1 MKKYFFCF
9 VLLLAAQVNYAQ
21 TKDSLALVK
30 AIHQL
35 SDAMVGGD
43 KAALY
48 AITSS
53 QLSYGHSGGAIEN
66 QEQFVTK
73 ISSGKSDFVDIV
85 LTEQNIAVVGKTAIV
100 RHKLVALTNDQGKPG
115 QVQLKVLLVWQKE
128 RKKWVLLARQAIKL
142 N

>member
-1 MKKYFFCF
+1 MKKIIFCCA
-9 VLLLAAQVNYAQ
+9 LLLAAQVSSAQ

-30 AIHQL
+30 AINQL
-35 SDAMVGGD
+35 SAAMVSGD
-43 KAALY
+43 KTALY

-73 ISSGKSDFVDIV
+73 ISSGKSDFVDIA
-85 LTEQNIAVVGKTAIV
+85 LTEQTIAVAGKTAIV
-100 RHKLVALTNDQGKPG
+100 RHKLVAQTNDQGKPG

-128 RKKWVLLARQAIKL
+128 RKNWVLLARQAIKL